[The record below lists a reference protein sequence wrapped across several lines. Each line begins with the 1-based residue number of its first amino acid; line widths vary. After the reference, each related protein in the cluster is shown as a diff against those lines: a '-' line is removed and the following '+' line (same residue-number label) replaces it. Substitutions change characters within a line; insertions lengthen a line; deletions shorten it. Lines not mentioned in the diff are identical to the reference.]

1 MSLILDTLEKKPK
14 EAKRLLGISYEQ
26 FNKLVCLVKQL
37 HQEQIEFKETQ
48 KIRIIG
54 AGGGNRPKLA
64 VEDQILL
71 TIIYLRHNPTFQ
83 MLGIQFGV
91 SESTAHYTFHYWQS
105 ILEQA
110 LPPSILEQVKKCPS
124 EEEWIKEIIASLELI
139 VDSWE
144 SNRER
149 PRDYQEQKSCY
160 SGKKKNHTYKN
171 QAIILPKGEDI
182 VDVVLGELGPKSD
195 ISIWRK
201 SQNKFLPSQK
211 FRGDKGYVGEAQIER
226 PHKKPAKGELTKNQ
240 KIENTESAK
249 QRIYVEHTIR
259 VIKIFRV
266 AESRFRLNSQ
276 KYSSIMSTVCGLV
289 RLRIG
294 ALIF

>member
-14 EAKRLLGISYEQ
+14 EAKRLLGISYEE
-26 FNKLVCLVKQL
+26 FNKLVDLVKQL
-37 HQEQIEFKETQ
+37 HEHQIKLREKQ
-48 KIRIIG
+48 KVRINRQ
-54 AGGGNRPKLA
+54 GGGNKPKLSIK
-64 VEDQILL
+64 DQVLL

-83 MLGIQFGV
+83 MLGIQFEV
-91 SESTAHYTFHYWQS
+91 SESTAHYPFHYWQS
-105 ILEQA
+105 ILEQV
-110 LPPSILEQVKKCPS
+110 LPPSLLEQVKKSPS

-149 PRDYQEQKSCY
+149 PKSYQEQKSCY

-171 QAIILPKGEDI
+171 QVIILPKGEDI
-182 VDVVLGELGPKSD
+182 IDVVLGELGPKSD

-201 SQNKFLPSQK
+201 SQDKFKQGQK
-211 FRGDKGYVGEAQIER
+211 FRGDKAYVGEPQIER
-226 PHKKPAKGELTKNQ
+226 PHKKPTKGELTEKQKTENQ
-240 KIENTESAK
+240 ESAK
-249 QRIYVEHTIR
+249 QRIYVEHIIR

-266 AESRFRLNSQ
+266 AQSTFRLNSQ
-276 KYSSIMSTVCGLV
+276 KYSSIMRTICGLV

-294 ALIF
+294 ALVF